1 MDPSHSIDA
10 AQLAA
15 NTAAHPA
22 NLSLGGLILDADP
35 IVQIV
40 MALLVI
46 ASIWSWAI
54 IFDKIKRIGN
64 ARKRADNFEDS
75 FWSGGSLDTL
85 YDKISK
91 KVPDPMAAT
100 FAAGM
105 REWRHANERNLTTS
119 EAMKGS
125 LQQRIDRVMGVTVG
139 RELTQLEKSMTVL
152 ASVGSISPF
161 VGLFGTVVGIMHSFT
176 AIANQ
181 QNTNLAVVAPGIA
194 EALFATALGLV
205 AAIPAV
211 IAYNKFS
218 TDIGRYADRLDNFSA
233 EFSAILSRHLEA
245 KT

>member
-1 MDPSHSIDA
+1 MDPSRSVDT

-15 NTAAHPA
+15 NSAHAA
-22 NLSLGGLILDADP
+22 NFTFSSLILDANP
-35 IVQIV
+35 VVQAV
-40 MALLVI
+40 MLMLVL

-54 IFDKIKRIGN
+54 IVDKAQRLRN
-64 ARKRADNFEDS
+64 ARKRADTFEDS
-75 FWSGGSLDTL
+75 FWSGGSLDSL

-105 REWRHANERNLTTS
+105 REWRHANERNLTQT

-125 LQQRIDRVMGVTVG
+125 LQQRIDRVMAVTVG

-176 AIANQ
+176 SIANQ

-211 IAYNKFS
+211 VAYNKFS
-218 TDIGRYADRLDNFSA
+218 TDLGRYADRLDNFSA

-245 KT
+245 KS

>member
-1 MDPSHSIDA
+1 MDPSRSVDS

-15 NTAAHPA
+15 NAAAHPA
-22 NLSLGGLILDADP
+22 NFSLGGLILDADP

-40 MALLVI
+40 MLLLVG
-46 ASIWSWAI
+46 ASVWSWYI
-54 IFDKIKRIGN
+54 MVKKYFRISN

-91 KVPDPMAAT
+91 KTPDPMAAT

-105 REWRHANERNLTTS
+105 REWRHANERNLTTTD
-119 EAMKGS
+119 AMKGN
-125 LQQRIDRVMGVTVG
+125 LQQRIDRVMAVTVA
-139 RELTQLEKSMTVL
+139 REMGQLEKSMTVL

-161 VGLFGTVVGIMHSFT
+161 VGLFGTVIGIMHSFT
-176 AIANQ
+176 SIANQ

-211 IAYNKFS
+211 IAYNKYS

-245 KT
+245 KS